1 LKEQERLDNEV
12 DEESEYDD
20 EEEFK
25 VEKEEPK
32 EFMPLFDDLKKKIDI
47 ENELNEGL
55 EHVEEEIKGETKD
68 DDIAFNST

>member
-1 LKEQERLDNEV
+1 
-12 DEESEYDD
+12 
-20 EEEFK
+20 
-25 VEKEEPK
+25 
-32 EFMPLFDDLKKKIDI
+32 MPLFDDLKKKIDI